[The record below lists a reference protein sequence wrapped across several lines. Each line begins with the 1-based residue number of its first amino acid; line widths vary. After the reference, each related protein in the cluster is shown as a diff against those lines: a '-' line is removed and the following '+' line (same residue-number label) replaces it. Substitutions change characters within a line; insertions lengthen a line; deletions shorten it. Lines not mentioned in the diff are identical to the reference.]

1 MKTKQKGLVIFLVL
15 AMIVACVIVG
25 WLGTNKIT
33 SRPEIEQ
40 DGGYVFEQVDVRAT
54 VTKDNT
60 YHISQSMAV
69 SFGDASTWGVSR
81 GIYLYIPT
89 DVKTSLLVNGKQ
101 KNRRYDVDVT
111 IKSVTTDQQRNP
123 INLSNWE
130 EDGNYVLK
138 IQHLAPVNGKTVRF
152 DVQYDL
158 RYGDDKIKEC
168 DFVYFNVWGT
178 FFTTK
183 VNQLQLSV
191 TLPEGY
197 TYNQEKTFLYKGAYG
212 TTDAV
217 DASVLSYQE
226 ETRTFSATLT
236 NIPYATGVTLLTYM
250 ENGFFTTSSSST
262 WGVATVFVVLL
273 VLGLVLSFALSRR
286 GQEEPVISV
295 QLTPP
300 DDMDPLAFSKTLD
313 HTLSGDLGYMVIY
326 YASNGYLRI
335 HYKGKKVED
344 DNTPAKAKD
353 IVIEKVKEI
362 EEEALSYNKALFHAL
377 FDSIKVGESRSFHQL
392 TLKYEEYM
400 SVTSQL
406 DDKYGSTISH
416 SSLAKTF
423 VGLMSTAIFVAL
435 GIMFVNMAFTSVA
448 YPAILPLLLLMQG
461 ALYFASKSRLIPPKG
476 MSVACRVFTIFVVVM
491 SLISSNVYYIA
502 TIMTTF
508 LLTIGTIPQQKEEEQ
523 KGVLHYLMIAIYIV
537 GVAVTCFG
545 SLYDPLSDTY
555 FLSVIMGI
563 LGAISTIF
571 VGNFVRYNKD
581 NLDRIGKVLGY
592 KRKLLLADVKE
603 IELLVKDNPSYY
615 YDVLPYV
622 YVLGI
627 EDEFSKKFANIK
639 ITSPTWY
646 ESDVLLNY
654 WLLHSM
660 MRTSRT
666 HVLTHM
672 QPKVTKSGSFGGF
685 GGLGGGSRGGGFGG
699 FSGGGFGGGGGGR
712 C

>member
-1 MKTKQKGLVIFLVL
+1 MKTKQKGVVIFLLL
-15 AMIVACVIVG
+15 AMIVTCVIVG
-25 WLGTNKIT
+25 WLGVSKSTN
-33 SRPEIEQ
+33 RPTIEE
-40 DGGYVFEQVDVRAT
+40 DGGYVFEQVIVNTT

-60 YHISQSMAV
+60 YHIEQSMTV

-89 DVKTSLLVNGKQ
+89 DVETAILVNGKQ
-101 KNRRYDVDVT
+101 KNRRYDVDVAV
-111 IKSVTTDQQRNP
+111 KSVNTDQQRNP
-123 INLSNWE
+123 LVDVTNWE
-130 EDGNYVLK
+130 EDGNRVIK
-138 IQHLAPVNGKTVRF
+138 MQHLSPVNGKTVRF
-152 DVQYDL
+152 DVVYDL
-158 RYGDDKIKEC
+158 TYGDDKIKEC
-168 DFVYFNVWGT
+168 DFVYFNAWGT
-178 FFTTK
+178 FFTTRVK
-183 VNQLQLSV
+183 QLQLNL
-191 TLPEGY
+191 TMPEGY
-197 TYNQEKTFLYKGAYG
+197 TYNQDKTFLYKGAYG
-212 TTDAV
+212 TSEAMD
-217 DASVLSYQE
+217 DVLTYDEQ
-226 ETRTFSATLT
+226 TRTLHATVT

-250 ENGFFTTSSSST
+250 ENGFFTTKSFSY

-273 VLGLVLSFALSRR
+273 VLGLVLSFVLSRH
-286 GQEEPVISV
+286 GQDEPVITV
-295 QLTPP
+295 ELTPP

-313 HTLSGDLGYMVIY
+313 HTLSNDLGYMVIY
-326 YASNGYLRI
+326 YANKGYLRI

-344 DNTPAKAKD
+344 DSVNAKAKD
-353 IVIEKVKEI
+353 IIIEKVKEI
-362 EEEALSYNKALFHAL
+362 EEDALSYNRALFHAL
-377 FDSIKVGESRSFHQL
+377 FDPIKIGESRNFEKL

-400 SVTSQL
+400 GVTSQL

-416 SSLAKTF
+416 SSVAKASMGLLA
-423 VGLMSTAIFVAL
+423 TAILVSL
-435 GIMFVNMAFTSVA
+435 GVMFVNMAFTSVA
-448 YPAILPLLLLMQG
+448 YPAGVPALLLIQG
-461 ALYFASKSRLIPPKG
+461 ALYFASKSRLIEPKG
-476 MSVACRVFTIFVVVM
+476 TRALCGVLTILVAIMALIFA
-491 SLISSNVYYIA
+491 NVYYIA
-502 TIMTTF
+502 TMITTF
-508 LLTIGTIPQQKEEEQ
+508 LLAIGLMVQPKGEEQ

-571 VGNFVRYNKD
+571 VGSFVRYNKD

-622 YVLGI
+622 YILGI

-639 ITSPTWY
+639 ISSPTWY
-646 ESDVLLNY
+646 EGDVLLNY